1 MPVTRIDQGMASAAV
16 TALPTAVDK
25 ELRTRYKQLRIM
37 LHSAGLAATYA
48 FIAAKA
54 GNEGALETAYRD
66 AALELRKRLVTQG
79 LLTGNARTMT
89 VRDVMRQFGDMA
101 PADYAR
107 ASAEAA
113 EFASWLSRL
122 ADAAYGEQG
131 GHAS

>member
-1 MPVTRIDQGMASAAV
+1 MPVSRIDQGMATAAV
-16 TALPTAVDK
+16 AALPAVVDP

-48 FIAAKA
+48 FIAAKS
-54 GNEGALETAYRD
+54 GNSEPLEIAYRD
-66 AALELRKRLVTQG
+66 AALGLRKQLVAQG
-79 LLTGNARTMT
+79 LLTGDAPTMGI
-89 VRDVMRQFGDMA
+89 REVMGQLGAMD
-101 PADYAR
+101 PVPYAR

-122 ADAAYGEQG
+122 ADAVCNERG